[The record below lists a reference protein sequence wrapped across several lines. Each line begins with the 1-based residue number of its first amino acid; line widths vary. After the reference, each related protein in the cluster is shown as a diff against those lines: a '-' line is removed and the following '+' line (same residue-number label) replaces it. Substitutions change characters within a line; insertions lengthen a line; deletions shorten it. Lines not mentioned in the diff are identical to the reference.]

1 MQLHKCNF
9 INQYNGIKAKLVIHF
24 GYLLDCCNFQSNI
37 LFRFRRNLKEMNLS
51 IYLLFSAVRTL
62 NGPRYPQ
69 GFLGSWRGSAGSAA
83 VLVFPRRHL
92 AVTFRTD
99 LDRLPRQLRSQTA
112 ATLPSFWV
120 VMCIMD
126 AWNSE

>member
-1 MQLHKCNF
+1 MVSVAEDKAYTK
-9 INQYNGIKAKLVIHF
+9 INIINLDNSGTMEQWNNGIKAKLVIHF

-69 GFLGSWRGSAGSAA
+69 GFLGSWLGRLGRSPCVSQAP
-83 VLVFPRRHL
+83 PRR
-92 AVTFRTD
+92 D
-99 LDRLPRQLRSQTA
+99 ISDRS
-112 ATLPSFWV
+112 
-120 VMCIMD
+120 
-126 AWNSE
+126 